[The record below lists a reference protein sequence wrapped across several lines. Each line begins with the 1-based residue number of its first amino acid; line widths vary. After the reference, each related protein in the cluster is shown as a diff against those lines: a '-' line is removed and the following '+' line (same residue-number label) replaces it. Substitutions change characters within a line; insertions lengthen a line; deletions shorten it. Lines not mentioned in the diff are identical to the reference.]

1 MGFFELW
8 SQKHQM
14 LRETISAIFLLQFSE
29 LLEGGIAYSEVEHQ
43 DDGKLLIC
51 TVEQYT
57 KVVLQSLTLMEIIY
71 HYQLLTEESIYENP
85 LYFLYP
91 SVPPVWG
98 FWVLLP
104 GES

>member
-1 MGFFELW
+1 
-8 SQKHQM
+8 M

-91 SVPPVWG
+91 SVPPV
-98 FWVLLP
+98 
-104 GES
+104 